1 MNVAAIERDFSGA
14 AAVESSSRGQ
24 TVGQD
29 APSEPVAKPR
39 RGKQSRTPAAAAGV
53 RQPERDHRQG
63 AQRGLGGCAG
73 RRSVLTI
80 RIAR

>member
-29 APSEPVAKPR
+29 APSEPVAQPR
-39 RGKQSRTPAAAAGV
+39 RGKQSRTPAASAAHASQSGTTAKA
-53 RQPERDHRQG
+53 PSAASAG
-63 AQRGLGGCAG
+63 AQAG
-73 RRSVLTI
+73 DQS
-80 RIAR
+80 